1 MFTRPPNSAILSVM
15 KILSTLLF
23 LLLLSCTSN
32 EKVLLFECNEQNQG
46 GACNKLGKA
55 REGEEALKFFRR
67 GCELENTNSCVS
79 LAEKTSNQEEALR
92 VLKYSCDRG
101 NSTACVKFAEKTV
114 SQQQAK

>member
-1 MFTRPPNSAILSVM
+1 M
-15 KILSTLLF
+15 KILFGLFF
-23 LLLLSCTSN
+23 LLLWSCTSN

-46 GACNKLGKA
+46 EACNKLGKA

-79 LAEKTSNQEEALR
+79 LAEKTPNQEEALK

-114 SQQQAK
+114 AQKLSK